1 MGNENPGIINLSEK
15 FVSDM
20 KILDQAI
27 DQLLNSRGSEPLT
40 EEDIEMLTAS
50 FKEGLKRKNKK
61 V

>member
-1 MGNENPGIINLSEK
+1 
-15 FVSDM
+15 M